1 MQRNQT
7 RVASPAVLLVRS
19 SFNLLRYF
27 FAWLR
32 LCRERRRQRLALGE
46 LSDHQ
51 LKDIGLTA
59 ADVRAE
65 CAKPYWR

>member
-1 MQRNQT
+1 MQRYQT
-7 RVASPAVLLVRS
+7 RVPSPAVS
-19 SFNLLRYF
+19 SFKTLRHLA
-27 FAWLR
+27 AWLR
-32 LCRERRRQRLALGE
+32 LCRERRRQRLALAE
-46 LSDHQ
+46 LGDHQ

>member
-1 MQRNQT
+1 MQRYQT
-7 RVASPAVLLVRS
+7 RVPSPAVSPVRS
-19 SFNLLRYF
+19 SFHLLRCF
-27 FAWLR
+27 VAWLR
-32 LCRERRRQRLALGE
+32 LCRERRRQRLALAE
-46 LSDHQ
+46 LGDDQ

>member
-1 MQRNQT
+1 
-7 RVASPAVLLVRS
+7 LLVRS
-19 SFNLLRYF
+19 SFNLLRCF
-27 FAWLR
+27 IAWLR
-32 LCRERRRQRLALGE
+32 LCRERQRQRQRLALGE